1 MKIIFL
7 GTGGTY
13 PSKERNVSSVAVQ
26 VGRDV
31 VMFDCGEGTQR
42 QMMHSSVSF
51 MRIMAIMVTHLHAD
65 HFLGI
70 PGLVQSMSLNG
81 REEPLKIFGPQG
93 TSETVR
99 NMLSLGHFRSQFD
112 VLPRDLVPGETV
124 EFDTFNVE
132 ASEASHTVPALIY
145 ALEEHSRPGKFD
157 LGKATELGV
166 PPGPLFRSLQ
176 EGNTVRTDGGVVAPS
191 QVIGEER
198 RGRKV
203 VYTGDTRPCESVRT
217 LATDADV
224 LIHDCTF
231 GSDHSSTASEFGH
244 STAEQAAETAK
255 AANVRRLV
263 LIHFSPR
270 YDDLTSLETE
280 ARSVFPN
287 TTAARDLEILDVP
300 YRDRSDKK
308 DGSGD

>member
-26 VGRDV
+26 IGRDV

-42 QMMHSSVSF
+42 QLMHSSVSF
-51 MRIMAIMVTHLHAD
+51 MRMKAIMVTHLHAD

-81 REEPLKIFGPQG
+81 REEPLKIFGPLG
-93 TSETVR
+93 TSEAVKS
-99 NMLSLGHFRSQFD
+99 MLTLGYFKSQFD
-112 VLPRDLVPGETV
+112 VQPVDLGPGETV
-124 EFDTFNVE
+124 EFETFHVK

-145 ALEEHSRPGKFD
+145 ALEEHPRPGKFD

-166 PPGPLFRSLQ
+166 PSGPLFRSLQ
-176 EGNTVRTDGGVVAPS
+176 EGNAVQTNRGLVAPS
-191 QVIGEER
+191 QVIGEKR

-203 VYTGDTRPCESVRT
+203 VYTGDTRPCEGVHA

-231 GSDHSSTASEFGH
+231 GSEHSTTASEFGH
-244 STAEQAAETAK
+244 STAKQAAETAK
-255 AANVRRLV
+255 AANVHRLF

-270 YDDLTSLETE
+270 YDDLGTLETE
-280 ARSVFPN
+280 AREIFPN
-287 TTAARDLEILDVP
+287 TTAARDLEVVEVP
-300 YRDRSDKK
+300 YRNGSDREY
-308 DGSGD
+308 GAGE